1 MQILIELLPFLMFA
15 AAFIALLRGFP
26 VAFTLAGVALLFAGI
41 GYALGMFDPIHLR
54 AFPQRIYGNM
64 MEMDRSILV
73 AVPLF
78 VFMGVMLEKS
88 KVAEELLEAMG
99 ALFGSLRGGLGI
111 SVVVVG
117 ALLAASTGI
126 VGATVVTMGLLSL
139 PTMLKRGY
147 DPGLASGSIAAAG
160 TLGQII
166 PPSIVLVLLGD
177 QISNAYQEAQRNQG
191 IFSPDIV
198 TVGDLFAGALIPG
211 LLLVGVYIAYQI
223 FMAITQ
229 PAKAPAAPADDGV
242 SLLKILR
249 ALVPPLALIVA
260 VLGSILGG
268 LATPT
273 EAAAIG
279 AVGATFLAGFR
290 NAGAV
295 SNPGLGRT
303 LAGLGA
309 FSLIALIAMTLFF
322 DLRIGREEITSSDQL
337 GMLIAYGLVVLVIS
351 GTLTALWRL
360 KKTGVLD
367 DVMRAT
373 AQISSM
379 VFVILIGAALFS
391 LIFKELGGDA
401 TVQAALEAVPGGKW
415 GALAIVM
422 LVMFLLG
429 FFLDFIEITF
439 VVVPIVAPILLMMG
453 IDPVWLGVLMALNL
467 QTSFLTPPFGFAL
480 FYLRGVAP
488 PQVTTGAIYHGALP
502 FVGIQVAIIIL
513 VALLPWL
520 ATGLPELIY
529 D

>member
-1 MQILIELLPFLMFA
+1 MDTLIELLPFLMFA
-15 AAFIALLRGFP
+15 AAFIALLRGYP
-26 VAFTLAGVALLFAGI
+26 VAFTLAGVALAFALLGL
-41 GYALGMFDPIHLR
+41 ALGVFDSIHLR

-111 SVVVVG
+111 SVIVVG

-177 QISNAYQEAQRNQG
+177 QISNAYQEAQRSQG

-198 TVGDLFAGALIPG
+198 SVGDLFAGALIPG
-211 LLLVGVYIAYQI
+211 LILVGVYIGYQV
-223 FMAITQ
+223 FVAITQ
-229 PAKAPAAPADDGV
+229 PSKAPAAPAAEGITFGK
-242 SLLKILR
+242 LFH
-249 ALVPPLALIVA
+249 ALVPPLALIIA
-260 VLGSILGG
+260 VLGSILTG

-273 EAAAIG
+273 EAAAVG
-279 AVGATFLAGFR
+279 AVGATFLAAFR
-290 NAGAV
+290 NAGA
-295 SNPGLGRT
+295 SRNPFIGQALT
-303 LAGLGA
+303 GLGA
-309 FSLIALIAMTLFF
+309 MALIGMIALTLFF
-322 DLRIGREEITSSDQL
+322 DLRLGRETVSGTDQL
-337 GMLIAYGLVVLVIS
+337 GINIAFLFAAITVL
-351 GTLTALWRL
+351 GTLVALWRL
-360 KKTGVLD
+360 KASGVLD
-367 DVMRAT
+367 EVMSST
-373 AQISSM
+373 ARISSM

-391 LIFKELGGDA
+391 LIFRELGGDA

-488 PQVTTGAIYHGALP
+488 PSVTTGAIYRGALP
-502 FVGIQVAIIIL
+502 FVGIQLAIILL

-520 ATGLPELIY
+520 ATGLPDLLY